1 VNVSERALNLCG
13 WVGGGICLL
22 AYGLMVQEVLSSSSL
37 TFLLMNFTGC
47 ICLIY
52 YTFRKGAF
60 ANAALNTV
68 HLTITVVA
76 LARRLIV

>member
-1 VNVSERALNLCG
+1 MTDRWLNLCG
-13 WVGGGICLL
+13 WFGGGICLL
-22 AYGLMVQEVLSSSSL
+22 AYGLMTQGFLSSFAL
-37 TFLLMNFTGC
+37 TFLLMNFVGC

-68 HLTITVVA
+68 HLTITLVA
-76 LARRLIV
+76 LARRFLA